1 MFKPA
6 FASLNSASLLLAAML
21 IAGCSRQS
29 LQPTPI
35 DDFSLDLTVESQ
47 PVVVGPA
54 TLLVELRGPA
64 GGPVEAAA
72 VSARGDMT
80 HAGMMPSLGEGEPL
94 GEGRYRIPIEWTMGG
109 DWQVT
114 VSVVLPD
121 GQRIERTFDLSV
133 SSGG

>member
-1 MFKPA
+1 MSKQ
-6 FASLNSASLLLAAML
+6 ASVSLSPASLLLAAML

-35 DDFSLDLTVESQ
+35 DGYSLALTVETQ

-64 GGPVEAAA
+64 GVPVEAAA

-80 HAGMMPSLGEGEPL
+80 HAGMTPSLGEGEPL

-114 VSVVLPD
+114 VSAVLPD

-133 SSGG
+133 GSGG